1 MARRSP
7 PFFITPAPLAPW
19 RGDGALARRE
29 PARYT
34 GGEVTMPRSA
44 SSRAHL
50 SARVSPETAA
60 ALRALPVGPGP
71 ILQALIERHLTD
83 PLVLARAE
91 EIAASDARPGRRAG
105 S

>member
-1 MARRSP
+1 
-7 PFFITPAPLAPW
+7 
-19 RGDGALARRE
+19 
-29 PARYT
+29 
-34 GGEVTMPRSA
+34 MPRSA

-50 SARVSPETAA
+50 SARVSPEAAA